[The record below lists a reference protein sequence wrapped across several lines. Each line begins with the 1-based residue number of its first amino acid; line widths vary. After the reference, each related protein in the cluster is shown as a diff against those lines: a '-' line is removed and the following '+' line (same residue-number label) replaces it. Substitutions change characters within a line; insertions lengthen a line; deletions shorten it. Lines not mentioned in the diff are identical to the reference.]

1 MSANEI
7 LLAYEFLTTTL
18 NADSTLTG
26 LVTGGIWRGSAP
38 VEAVPPYV
46 VMNLQAGSDVL
57 TLNGVRIYDSLLFQ
71 IKTIGP
77 AVQTTT
83 LLSAAN
89 EIDSLLKR
97 TSGVPLTTDGL
108 GAILACFRESP
119 MQLDELVNGELWT
132 QLGGMYRIQIQQV
145 G

>member
-7 LLAYEFLTTTL
+7 LLALEWLTTTL

-38 VEAVPPYV
+38 VEAVPPYI

-57 TLNGVRIYDSLLFQ
+57 TMNGVRLYDSLLFQ

-77 AVQTTT
+77 GTMTTT
-83 LLSAAN
+83 LLAAAN

-119 MQLDELVNGELWT
+119 VQIDSLVNGELWT
-132 QLGGMYRIQIQQV
+132 DLGGMYRIQLQQTS
-145 G
+145 